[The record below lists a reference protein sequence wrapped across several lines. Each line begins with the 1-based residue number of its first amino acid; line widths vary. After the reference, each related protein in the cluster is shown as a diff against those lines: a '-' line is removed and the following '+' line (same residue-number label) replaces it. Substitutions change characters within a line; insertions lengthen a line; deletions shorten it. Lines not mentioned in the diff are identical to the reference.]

1 MKKIRFAFVIAL
13 FMHFSAQAGTLK
25 PFTTDGCS
33 AFPDGT
39 IDQQSLWVNCCIKH
53 DLAYWKGGTQAERLE
68 ADQQLESCVKKVG
81 EPEIAKL
88 MLTGV
93 RVGGA
98 PHFNTPFR
106 WGYGWPYRR
115 GYLALTQEEK
125 IEVKRKLEIFKV
137 MIDSISEQLS
147 KSIK

>member
-1 MKKIRFAFVIAL
+1 MKKILFAFVITL
-13 FMHFSAQAGTLK
+13 FTQFSAQAGTLK

-33 AFPDGT
+33 AFPNGT

-53 DLAYWKGGTQAERLE
+53 DLAYWKGGTQEERLE
-68 ADQQLESCVKKVG
+68 VDQQLESCVKKVG
-81 EPEIAKL
+81 EPGIAKL

-93 RVGGA
+93 RVGGS

-115 GYLALTQEEK
+115 GYLALTSEEK
-125 IEVKRKLEIFKV
+125 IEVKQKLEIFKV
-137 MIDSISEQLS
+137 MIDSISDQLS